1 MAVFILVTAAGVA
14 FLMGPAQ
21 VTVVIVGFSFFITSF
36 AIGVGG
42 TGWLIQGEVFPP
54 PCAAAPRPSAPR
66 RLDGQLRVRAAVPDA
81 EHAFGLASVMV
92 LLAVLPCSPSGS
104 SPSSCPKPRASPWTR
119 SPTPSTSRPRQPTTQ
134 RPDMGPVCH
143 PCRSGAGQPPV
154 VGGWSIV
161 LRPPRGCGRVGVGG
175 GVKERPEGARVS
187 GRRSLRPSPVGARYG
202 RRRISSDQRVAPVAL
217 VGVGS
222 RATPVRVS
230 PGGWTGPGGGV
241 GHPFAAPVVGGMVC
255 CDGSARAG
263 SIKWG
268 DHAEPGS
275 GIMTN
280 NDPRPPRGRVAHAAR
295 ARAGRQRR
303 W

>member
-1 MAVFILVTAAGVA
+1 VSRWSL
-14 FLMGPAQ
+14 L
-21 VTVVIVGFSFFITSF
+21 
-36 AIGVGG
+36 
-42 TGWLIQGEVFPP
+42 
-54 PCAAAPRPSAPR
+54 R
-66 RLDGQLRVRAAVPDA
+66 LRVFRPAVRYCSGQSPHVWVGRPAATR
-81 EHAFGLASVMV
+81 HA
-92 LLAVLPCSPSGS
+92 C
-104 SPSSCPKPRASPWTR
+104 
-119 SPTPSTSRPRQPTTQ
+119 
-134 RPDMGPVCH
+134 
-143 PCRSGAGQPPV
+143 
-154 VGGWSIV
+154 WSIV

-175 GVKERPEGARVS
+175 GVKECPEGARVS
-187 GRRSLRPSPVGARYG
+187 GRRSLRPSPVGARYW

-217 VGVGS
+217 VGVVS